1 MKKIDLVTLLPYI
14 DCSRLT
20 YQEWVNVGMA
30 LKHEGYSCDV
40 WDNWSRSDPERYKAG
55 ECAKKWHS
63 FQGSM
68 RNVTGAVIT
77 TLAKEGGW
85 IPRSRMK
92 DEALE
97 WDAEINDEAVVVDKH
112 YLEREEIR
120 DPKNWDPADEVIRYL
135 KALFRPDEKVGFVMQ
150 SFQRDDG
157 RFAPANSG
165 SYTSTAQSLIDEMKK
180 HHDIGRVFG
189 DYDKTAGAWIRF
201 NPLDGSGVKDRNVTD
216 YRFALI
222 ESDNLDPGRQLDIIK
237 KLELPVAVLV
247 HSGNKSLHAIV
258 HVDADTFDE
267 YRRRVEYLYSVCQKN
282 SLQVDTNDRNPS
294 RLSRLPGCERNGQ
307 KQFIVAENIGKSN
320 FQEWKEWIESLN
332 DDLPDPESLAD
343 VWDNMPE
350 LSPPLI
356 DGVLRQGHK
365 MLLAGPSKA
374 GKSFALIELSIAIA
388 EGTTWFGWQCAR
400 GKVLY
405 VNLELDK
412 ASCLNRF
419 KDVYDHLGLKPEHVS
434 AIDIWHLRGK
444 AIPMDKLAPKLIR
457 RATKKDYIAVIID
470 PIYKVLTG
478 DENSADQ
485 MAHFCNQFDKVATEL
500 KSAVIYCHHHSKGL
514 QGAKRSMDRASGSG
528 VFARDPDAILDMIQ
542 VNPKKKKEDEQAE
555 NNKPSAPKTAW
566 RITGTLREFPPFKPV
581 NAWFDWPVHML
592 DKDGTLE
599 NAAADGDQKD
609 LSRRGNEKKQTKA
622 EARRADID
630 FAIADKLMKNQEVT
644 LKDLAAEFKVTD
656 RTLRY
661 DIQKM
666 EHYRIEDGKIL
677 NAEDGN

>member
-1 MKKIDLVTLLPYI
+1 MKKLDLITLLPYI

-30 LKHEGYSCDV
+30 LKHEGYGCDA

-55 ECAKKWHS
+55 ECAKKWQS

-85 IPRSRMK
+85 VPRSRMK

-97 WDAEINDEAVVVDKH
+97 WDAEINDEAVVIDRH
-112 YLEREEIR
+112 YLEKEEIR
-120 DPKNWDPADEVIRYL
+120 EPKNWDPADEVIRYL
-135 KALFRPDEKVGFVMQ
+135 KALYRPDEKVGFVMQ

-157 RFAPANSG
+157 RFSPANSG
-165 SYTSTAQSLIDEMKK
+165 SYTNSAQNLIDEMKK
-180 HHDIGRVFG
+180 HRDVSRVFG
-189 DYDKTAGAWIRF
+189 DYDQAAGAWIRF
-201 NPLDGSGVKDRNVTD
+201 NPLDGNGVKDRNVTD
-216 YRFALI
+216 FRFALI

-258 HVDADTFDE
+258 HIDADTFDE

-294 RLSRLPGCERNGQ
+294 RLSRLPGCERNGK
-307 KQFIVAENIGKSN
+307 KQFIVAENIGKSS
-320 FQEWKEWIESLN
+320 FAEWKEWVESLN

-343 VWDNMPE
+343 VWNNMPE

-356 DGVLRQGHK
+356 NGVLRQGHK

-388 EGTTWFGWQCAR
+388 EGASWFGWQCAQ

-419 KDVYDHLGLKPEHVS
+419 KDVYEGLGIEPEHIG

-457 RATKKDYIAVIID
+457 RASKKDYIAVIID

-542 VNPKKKKEDEQAE
+542 VNPKKKGKEEQSDES
-555 NNKPSAPKTAW
+555 KTSDLKTAW

-581 NAWFDWPVHML
+581 NAWFDWPIHKL
-592 DKDGTLE
+592 DVEGTLTD
-599 NAAADGDQKD
+599 AAADGDAKD
-609 LSRRGNEKKQTKA
+609 LNRKSAEKRQTKA

-630 FAIADKLMKNQEVT
+630 FAIADRLLKMQEVT
-644 LKDLAAEFKVTD
+644 LKDLAAEFGTTEKTIRTD
-656 RTLRY
+656 
-661 DIQKM
+661 IKQMKQ
-666 EHYRIEDGKIL
+666 YRIEDGKIFSV
-677 NAEDGN
+677 EDGN